1 MDNKTS
7 NIYDMIKALKLR
19 TVLESVL
26 VGAIAGLIVSLYRL
40 VLKYLGGYGLK
51 AYEFMGAHK
60 IYIILGFIVLLIIG
74 YTVGFILKHDPMIGG
89 SGIPQIEGL
98 LKGYFGIKNPVKILI
113 GKFVGGV
120 LAIGAGLSLGIEGP
134 SIQLGAS
141 AAHIYGNITKR
152 LKLEKRFLIS
162 SASGAGL
169 AAAFNAPFAGVM
181 FVLEEVHR
189 SFSPIL
195 FVSAISACVSSDLV
209 TWIFFGGQPILDVH
223 KLLVLP
229 YQYYLLLIILGII
242 IGVCGVLYNSTLL
255 KTIDIYKKIN
265 VSIQVRMMIPFAIVL
280 IFGLYLPEV
289 LGGGN
294 DLINH
299 ILVNGVIL
307 KFAVI
312 LLVGKFILS
321 MTSFASGTPGGI
333 LFPLLTLG
341 ALVGVIFGKVS
352 MGILGGDSGFIIN
365 FILLAM
371 AGMFAS
377 IVRAPIT
384 GLILVCEMSGSF
396 THLGPL
402 AVVCGIAYLVAD
414 LLGSEPVYESL
425 LKLRIASQKNDNL
438 EKNAGKSVVE
448 YVVDLGSP
456 IVGKRLKMIKLV
468 DNALVITVKTEGEEI
483 IPNGNTIIRA
493 GDTITALVDEGDES
507 NLRDQLESL
516 CKLS

>member
-7 NIYDMIKALKLR
+7 NIYEIIKALKIK
-19 TVLESVL
+19 TVLEGVL
-26 VGAIAGLIVSLYRL
+26 VGGLTGFIVSLYRL
-40 VLKYLGGYGLK
+40 SLKYLGDYGLK
-51 AYEFMGAHK
+51 AYEFMAAHK
-60 IYIILGFIVLLIIG
+60 IYIILGFIVLLIMG
-74 YTVGFILKHDPMIGG
+74 YLVGFISKHDPMIGG
-89 SGIPQIEGL
+89 SGIPQIEGF
-98 LKGYFGIKNPVKILI
+98 LKGYFGIKSPVKILI
-113 GKFVGGV
+113 GKFIGGV
-120 LAIGAGLSLGIEGP
+120 IAIGAGLSLGIEGP

-141 AAHIYGNITKR
+141 VAHIYGNITKR

-162 SASGAGL
+162 AASGAGL

-209 TWIFFGGQPILDVH
+209 TWIFFSGQPILDVH
-223 KLLVLP
+223 NLLNLP

-242 IGVCGVLYNSTLL
+242 VGVCGALYNSTLL
-255 KTIDIYKKIN
+255 KTIDLYKMIK
-265 VSIQVRMMIPFAIVL
+265 VPFKVKMMIPFAIVM
-280 IFGLYLPEV
+280 IFGLFLPDV

-294 DLINH
+294 SLINN

-307 KFAVI
+307 KFAII
-312 LLVGKFILS
+312 LLIGKFILS
-321 MTSFASGTPGGI
+321 MTSFASGVPGGI

-341 ALVGVIFGKVS
+341 ALVGVIFGKIS
-352 MGILGGDSGFIIN
+352 LNIIGGDSGFIIN

-384 GLILVCEMSGSF
+384 GIILVCEMSGSF
-396 THLGPL
+396 TQLGPL

-425 LKLRIASQKNDNL
+425 LKLRIAYQKNNNFKKDV
-438 EKNAGKSVVE
+438 GKSLVE

-456 IVGKRLKMIKLV
+456 IVGKKLKMIKLV
-468 DNALVITVKTEGEEI
+468 DNALVITIDTEGKEI

-493 GDTITALVDEGDES
+493 GDTITVLVDENEEA
-507 NLRDQLESL
+507 NLRNQLESL

>member
-7 NIYDMIKALKLR
+7 NIYEVIQALKLR

-40 VLKYLGGYGLK
+40 VLKYFGGYGLK
-51 AYEFMGAHK
+51 AYEFMGTHK
-60 IYIILGFIVLLIIG
+60 IYIILGLIVLLIIG
-74 YTVGFILKHDPMIGG
+74 YAVGLILKHDPMIGG

-98 LKGYFGIKNPVKILI
+98 LKGYFDIKNPVKVLI

-141 AAHIYGNITKR
+141 VAHIYGNITKR

-162 SASGAGL
+162 AASGAGL

-229 YQYYLLLIILGII
+229 YQYYILLIILGII
-242 IGVCGVLYNSTLL
+242 VGVCGALYNSTLL

-265 VSIQVRMMIPFAIVL
+265 VSLQVRMMIPFAIVL

-299 ILVNGVIL
+299 ILVNGVVL

-321 MTSFASGTPGGI
+321 MTSFASGIPGGI

-341 ALVGVIFGKVS
+341 ALVGVIFGQVS
-352 MGILGGDSGFIIN
+352 MDILGGDSGFIIN

-384 GLILVCEMSGSF
+384 GLVLVCEMSGSF
-396 THLGPL
+396 TQLGPL
-402 AVVCGIAYLVAD
+402 AVVCGVAYLVAD

-425 LKLRIASQKNDNL
+425 LKLRIAYQKNDNL
-438 EKNAGKSVVE
+438 EKDAGKSVVE

-468 DNALVITVKTEGEEI
+468 DNALVITVKTAGEEI

-507 NLRDQLESL
+507 NLREQLESL

>member
-1 MDNKTS
+1 MDNKAS
-7 NIYDMIKALKLR
+7 NIYEMIQTLKLR

-26 VGAIAGLIVSLYRL
+26 VGAITGLIVSLYRL
-40 VLKYLGGYGLK
+40 VLKYFGNYGLK
-51 AYEFMGAHK
+51 AYEFMATHK
-60 IYIILGFIVLLIIG
+60 TYIILGLIVLLIIG
-74 YTVGFILKHDPMIGG
+74 YAVGLILKHDTMIGG

-98 LKGYFGIKNPVKILI
+98 LKGYFDIKNPVKVLI

-162 SASGAGL
+162 AASGAGL

-195 FVSAISACVSSDLV
+195 FVSAISACVTSDLV

-229 YQYYLLLIILGII
+229 YQYYILLIILGII
-242 IGVCGVLYNSTLL
+242 VGVCGVLYNSTLL

-265 VSIQVRMMIPFAIVL
+265 VSLQVRMMIPFAIVL
-280 IFGLYLPEV
+280 IFGIYLPEV

-299 ILVNGVIL
+299 VLVNGVIL
-307 KFAVI
+307 KFAII

-321 MTSFASGTPGGI
+321 MTSFASGIPGGI

-341 ALVGVIFGKVS
+341 ALVGAIFGQVS
-352 MGILGGDSGFIIN
+352 IGILGGDSGFIIN

-384 GLILVCEMSGSF
+384 GLVLVCEMSGSF
-396 THLGPL
+396 TQLGPL

-425 LKLRIASQKNDNL
+425 LKLRIASQKKDNL
-438 EKNAGKSVVE
+438 EKDAGKSVVE

-468 DNALVITVKTEGEEI
+468 DNALVITIETAGEEI

-507 NLRDQLESL
+507 NLREQLDSL